1 MADRIIDGTQFNA
14 NNIIY
19 CAPKAT
25 PQGAKSV
32 NILSKNTK
40 TFLTLSTPL
49 MLTWGASD
57 FVDEKTG
64 ISDGKFSLALQFPS
78 DEYKNED
85 TSVFL
90 LNMKALEDK
99 IKSDALVNSKEWFG
113 KVHKSAEVV
122 EALWTPMLKYPKNK
136 QTGEYDYN
144 KQPTLK
150 IKLPQ
155 WEGSWR
161 SEIYDEEGEKLYPC
175 VENPGVSPLDY
186 LKKGTNIAC
195 LIQFAGIWFVNGK
208 FSASWKLVQAVV
220 QKPKAS
226 LQGQCLIPLKPK
238 DKEVL
243 KNQKVVDDDTEDHIT
258 STIVDDSDNEEDMVI
273 SKTVPTPLV
282 SVPAAVVSP
291 IPIQTVEEVEAVP
304 PPKQLE
310 EEPAKVIKK
319 KIVKKKE
326 T

>member
-14 NNIIY
+14 NNIMY
-19 CAPKAT
+19 CAPRAT

-32 NILSKNTK
+32 NILSKASK
-40 TFLTLSTPL
+40 SFLTLSTPL
-49 MLTWGASD
+49 LLTWGASD

-64 ISDGKFSLALQFPS
+64 ISDGKFSMALQFPS

-85 TSVFL
+85 TSAFL
-90 LNMKALEDK
+90 ENMKALEDK
-99 IKSDALVNSKEWFG
+99 IKSDALVYSKEWFG

-155 WEGSWR
+155 WEGNWR
-161 SEIYDEEGEKLYPC
+161 SEIYDEEGEKLFPSND
-175 VENPGVSPLDY
+175 NPGISPLDY

-243 KNQKVVDDDTEDHIT
+243 KNQKVADEDIP
-258 STIVDDSDNEEDMVI
+258 STIVDDSDNEDDN
-273 SKTVPTPLV
+273 
-282 SVPAAVVSP
+282 
-291 IPIQTVEEVEAVP
+291 EEVALPEKVQAPVVKEEVAIPVQVKEESTPVAEVVAPVAV
-304 PPKQLE
+304 
-310 EEPAKVIKK
+310 EEPAKVVKK

-326 T
+326 